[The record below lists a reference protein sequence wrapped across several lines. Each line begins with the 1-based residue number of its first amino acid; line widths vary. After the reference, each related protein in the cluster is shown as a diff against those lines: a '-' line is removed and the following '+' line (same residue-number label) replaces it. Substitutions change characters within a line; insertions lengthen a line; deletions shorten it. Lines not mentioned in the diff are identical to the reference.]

1 MQRGAIVMLVASRD
15 PAPPKSP
22 PQMRSILTAAASS
35 ALATACT
42 RAALRRVSPTLS
54 RNAVLLFLIRAPNAG
69 LQHLSFHVADLNDLQ
84 KAGCN
89 DMIPIPLE
97 LPQTPE

>member
-1 MQRGAIVMLVASRD
+1 
-15 PAPPKSP
+15 
-22 PQMRSILTAAASS
+22 
-35 ALATACT
+35 
-42 RAALRRVSPTLS
+42 LS

-89 DMIPIPLE
+89 GMIPIPLE